1 MIEFTDMD
9 GCVWAI
15 NSQYVVAIQRKY
27 DTLLIYFEH
36 EDNFFEIE
44 MISVEAAIA
53 VMEQYK
59 SLY

>member
-36 EDNFFEIE
+36 KDNFFEIE